1 MRVEG
6 TYLQRGQPR
15 SSVCFS
21 CRGFKRLS
29 CASKEDEAKQQVEL
43 EGSAENRKKYI
54 DQILRY
60 EEQMQK
66 KGRVAL
72 SDSDLGKSVGAKREV
87 GMGGVENF
95 GNLWPTKVYEDF
107 WKVNADPQKIVS
119 ISFGNGAGVVQ
130 GFIFGPEKGA
140 RFSNL

>member
-1 MRVEG
+1 MASISSGPYPKVS
-6 TYLQRGQPR
+6 

-29 CASKEDEAKQQVEL
+29 CSSKEDEAKQQGEL
-43 EGSAENRKKYI
+43 EGSVENRKKYI

-72 SDSDLGKSVGAKREV
+72 SDLDLGKSVGAKREV
-87 GMGGVENF
+87 GMGWVENF
-95 GNLWPTKVYEDF
+95 GNLWPEHVYE
-107 WKVNADPQKIVS
+107 AY
-119 ISFGNGAGVVQ
+119 
-130 GFIFGPEKGA
+130 
-140 RFSNL
+140 FSKKANIIKKPPCNFNR